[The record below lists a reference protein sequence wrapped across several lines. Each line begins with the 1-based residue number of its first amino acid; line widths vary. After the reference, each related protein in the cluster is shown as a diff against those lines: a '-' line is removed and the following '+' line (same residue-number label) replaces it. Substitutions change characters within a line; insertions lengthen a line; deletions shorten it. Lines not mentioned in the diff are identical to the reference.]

1 MDCRYKCQE
10 NISCDERLAIHES
23 YYTLGS
29 ATEKRHFLL
38 SNTMRTRTARPL
50 NKAHESNDANIEST
64 DQEDSSNDVSRPNT
78 NEPKSR
84 RKYTFKYFFSINGEK
99 VQVCKFFFL
108 GTLDISQ
115 NPVYTA
121 HATMNHVTNTP
132 TTDQRGRS
140 ANSRRLPKGDP
151 NLVRDHIASFHKV

>member
-1 MDCRYKCQE
+1 MSKPATWKCNVRKKAHQSGKAYINRRGKSVSDKQIKTKKNFLMDCRYKCQE
-10 NISCDERLAIHES
+10 NISCDERLAIHQS

-78 NEPKSR
+78 NEPKQ
-84 RKYTFKYFFSINGEK
+84 GESTLSNT
-99 VQVCKFFFL
+99 FFL
-108 GTLDISQ
+108 STEKKF
-115 NPVYTA
+115 
-121 HATMNHVTNTP
+121 
-132 TTDQRGRS
+132 RS
-140 ANSRRLPKGDP
+140 VNFS
-151 NLVRDHIASFHKV
+151 S